1 MKQKDDLSF
10 YFDYTTPQSPPSPPK
25 ERVDMSACYAK
36 RTAMEDIGVSL
47 DTINSDLGISI
58 TEVEYRKAIPIV
70 ITEADINRWILGG
83 APMY

>member
-1 MKQKDDLSF
+1 
-10 YFDYTTPQSPPSPPK
+10 
-25 ERVDMSACYAK
+25 MSVCYAK
-36 RTAMEDIGVSL
+36 RATMEDIGVSL

-58 TEVEYRKAIPIV
+58 IEAEYRKAIPIV